1 MGYQR
6 LILHY
11 GPDQLELKGILSDE
25 AVAGCW
31 FELQRQGGCGAGEL
45 RLRTEFPA
53 RLGITP
59 GDWIAC
65 EYELGDRWYL
75 GRVERIETESPAGM
89 RVRLE
94 GPGIELNEVYPGA
107 LRPTAAGFK
116 PHRYARDDRFS
127 EDPDRAWESVDEVW
141 NTRELVE
148 LLIQQYV
155 VPHTRI
161 QYESTLVETGPSAE
175 DVVSVKLRGEET
187 VRAVLK
193 DAAVR
198 AGNASWGVDAAG
210 RFFFLQPRGTVQATY
225 QENIE
230 LTRLTETRTLDRL
243 FNRVMLTGDY
253 VYDRRDASDHVAR
266 RSYRWRGNYRH
277 VKSAELYG
285 ERRIRM
291 WVPWIRTTKDAG
303 AFVREFFRTYSTPA
317 PLYLLETRPLGDLP
331 IPWLGQ
337 VELRDRDGVLLA
349 SGQPETLRVHFD
361 HEPWFRLELGPGD
374 PRELWPEPTH
384 DERWELPDEQAADYG
399 GTDYETLDEDSDSGP
414 GTSVVSHSELP
425 PDESDSGFSLGS
437 EESLESDS
445 SLESDESWESEY
457 GPSSSPYDPPESSDW
472 LASSSGIEET
482 SDAEQPV
489 SSEDSFETGSGD
501 YPTSFEDPDFS
512 ESGPETYS
520 VGPASSELGDSGT
533 YSWPGSSEGEPDT
546 SSDYGGDSGDPGSG
560 EDPEPPSGLPG
571 DSGTD
576 AGGDSGVHS
585 DPGGETWWPSDS
597 YGGDSTVGDSGVV
610 SGWESTWES
619 DGESSEFFW
628 S

>member
-25 AVAGCW
+25 AVTGCW

-53 RLGITP
+53 RLGIQP

-65 EYELGDRWYL
+65 EYELGVRWYL
-75 GRVERIETESPAGM
+75 GRVERIENESPAGT

-116 PHRYARDDRFS
+116 PHRYARDNRFS

-141 NTRELVE
+141 NTQELVE

-155 VPHTRI
+155 VPRTRI
-161 QYESTLVETGPSAE
+161 QYESTLVESGPAAE

-210 RFFFLQPRGTVQATY
+210 RFFFLQQRETVQATY
-225 QENIE
+225 QENLD

-291 WVPWIRTTKDAG
+291 WVPWIRTAQDAG
-303 AFVREFFRTYSTPA
+303 AFVQEFFRAYSTPA
-317 PLYLLETRPLGDLP
+317 PLYLVETRPLGELP
-331 IPWLGQ
+331 IPWLGR
-337 VELRDRDGVLLA
+337 VELRDRNGALLA
-349 SGQPETLRVHFD
+349 SGQPETVRVHFD

-374 PRELWPEPTH
+374 PRELWPEPPH

-399 GTDYETLDEDSDSGP
+399 GTDYETLDEASDSGP
-414 GTSVVSHSELP
+414 WSSVASHSDVP
-425 PDESDSGFSLGS
+425 PDQSDSGYSWDS
-437 EESLESDS
+437 AESLESDS
-445 SLESDESWESEY
+445 SLESDDSWESEY
-457 GPSSSPYDPPESSDW
+457 GPSSSPDDPPESSEW
-472 LASSSGIEET
+472 LASSSAVGET
-482 SDAEQPV
+482 SDEEQPA
-489 SSEDSFETGSGD
+489 SSEASFETESGD
-501 YPTSFEDPDFS
+501 VPTSFEEPDLS
-512 ESGPETYS
+512 ESDPGTYS
-520 VGPASSELGDSGT
+520 EEPPSSEPGESDTHSWPVSSFEEPDASSE
-533 YSWPGSSEGEPDT
+533 YGS
-546 SSDYGGDSGDPGSG
+546 DSGDPGSG
-560 EDPEPPSGLPG
+560 EDPEPSSGLPG
-571 DSGTD
+571 DSWTD
-576 AGGDSGVHS
+576 TEGDSGLLS
-585 DPGGETWWPSDS
+585 DSGGGGESGWPTDS
-597 YGGDSTVGDSGVV
+597 YGEETSVGGSGWESDWE

-619 DGESSEFFW
+619 TW
-628 S
+628 